1 LSAQYDIAH
10 GAGLA
15 MVFPAWMK
23 YVYQHDLNRFV
34 QFAVRV
40 WNVEEDH
47 FDPEKTALAGIAKL
61 EEFWA
66 GLGLAVRLRDAML
79 DDTHFNEM
87 AAKCTADD
95 THTLGNF
102 VKLQQKDVLQIYKL
116 ALQ

>member
-47 FDPEKTALAGIAKL
+47 FNPEKTALMGIAKL

-66 GLGLAVRLRDAML
+66 GLGLPVRLSGAKL

-87 AAKCTADD
+87 ASKCTSGD
-95 THTLGNF
+95 TITLGNF
-102 VKLQQKDVLQIYKL
+102 VKLQQEDVLNIYRL
-116 ALQ
+116 AL